1 MRIAN
6 IIPVGSV
13 KNADIFGSSKLKEGE
28 RVIDI
33 AIDVENLPAFGK
45 IVIKESNV
53 IRMAKKLGYGVRK
66 PSEELAMHE
75 ELEELREIAEAYTS
89 LRETL
94 SNV

>member
-33 AIDVENLPAFGK
+33 AIDVENLPAYGK
-45 IVIKESNV
+45 VVIKESNV

-66 PSEELAMHE
+66 PADEASLQEELTQ
-75 ELEELREIAEAYTS
+75 LRETNEAYTA

>member
-75 ELEELREIAEAYTS
+75 ELEELRGIAEAYTS

>member
-89 LRETL
+89 LREAL

>member
-66 PSEELAMHE
+66 PNEELAMHE
-75 ELEELREIAEAYTS
+75 ELEELRGIAEAYTS